1 MYVTFNFLYF
11 LCMIWTTQYVWEGS
25 LERWHFIIIFKKN
38 TKIWMIL
45 YSFLNWSS
53 ISETLAGLVKW
64 VNWVDRAYQIF
75 NYNLLKGPPVEWK
88 KGPPVEWK
96 KARPVLVL
104 EQGSIFFI
112 LLYNNLYFTLSKISA
127 KLSLHY
133 TLTWFSN
140 NFIFMR
146 MIKANDEAGM
156 LSCDKDVRCLLP
168 SCLI

>member
-1 MYVTFNFLYF
+1 MYDLNNAVPYS
-11 LCMIWTTQYVWEGS
+11 WEGS
-25 LERWHFIIIFKKN
+25 LERWHFIIIFKKYKKYEWYC
-38 TKIWMIL
+38 TL
-45 YSFLNWSS
+45 FLIDPLFQKHLPALLNDY
-53 ISETLAGLVKW
+53 L
-64 VNWVDRAYQIF
+64 NWVDRAYQIF

-146 MIKANDEAGM
+146 MIKAIDEAGM